1 MRPVMKLLSLAIGA
15 LMLVVPG
22 HAEVAKWID
31 ALGRV
36 HYSERPPTGIKSDRA
51 ALRGTVSVGDGIS
64 VVPESAASPAGEP
77 VINIAAPRQGE
88 VWIYTTPSC
97 GYCRRAEEHL
107 RRKGIPFTAKD
118 ITKYSAY
125 KAEFRALGSR
135 GVPVTLAGKQRING
149 YSTEAFEA
157 FLKSAG
163 F

>member
-1 MRPVMKLLSLAIGA
+1 MKLLSLAIGVFMLA
-15 LMLVVPG
+15 LPG
-22 HAEVAKWID
+22 HAGVTKWVD
-31 ALGRV
+31 AQGRV
-36 HYSERPPTGIKSDRA
+36 HYSERPPTGIKSDHA

-64 VVPESAASPAGEP
+64 AVPEGTASPVGEP
-77 VINIAAPRQGE
+77 VITIVAPRKGE

-97 GYCRRAEEHL
+97 GYCRLAEEHM
-107 RRKGIPFTAKD
+107 RRKGISFTAKD
-118 ITKYSAY
+118 ITRNSAY

-149 YSTEAFEA
+149 YRTEAFEA